1 MKIKRFN
8 SFNYLLY
15 LNRTN
20 VRHVIAITL
29 LTINS
34 IYVMS
39 DSKTFIVPDS
49 NAGTSGSQ
57 FDAATL
63 LALMNNNSG
72 FGNGNWLW
80 IIFLFFLYP
89 FMRNGGL
96 FGGNGATGDLGNLVN
111 NDAGRELLMQAIT
124 NNGSAIQNLANM
136 MNTSTA
142 NIQQAICGLN
152 TAIGNVSAQVGLSGQ
167 QIINAIQQ
175 GNMNIAQQLSTCC
188 CTIRE
193 SITKGFSDVGYAIA
207 DKTCQINQNIL
218 AQTQAIK
225 DSSREETNAIIARL
239 DGMEKSALNDRIRSL
254 EEAKSTLMTQLNL
267 EHQNAIT
274 GQQIAAAVNPI
285 NSTLGVI
292 QKEIDEIKC
301 KQPATITTPY
311 SPVVTVPNCVA
322 AQMGL
327 YGIGVGSNGVNGGFW
342 Y

>member
-1 MKIKRFN
+1 
-8 SFNYLLY
+8 
-15 LNRTN
+15 
-20 VRHVIAITL
+20 
-29 LTINS
+29 
-34 IYVMS
+34 MS
-39 DSKTFIVPDS
+39 DSKTFIVPDG
-49 NAGTSGSQ
+49 NTGTSNGQ

-63 LALMNNNSG
+63 LALMNNNGG

-96 FGGNGATGDLGNLVN
+96 IGGNDAVGDLGNLVN

-136 MNTSTA
+136 MNTSTS
-142 NIQQAICGLN
+142 NIQQAICGVN

-175 GNMNIAQQLSTCC
+175 GNMNIAQQMSTCC
-188 CTIRE
+188 CNIRE
-193 SITKGFSDVGYAIA
+193 SITKGFSDIGYTLA

-218 AQTQAIK
+218 AQTQALK
-225 DSSREETNAIIARL
+225 DSSREETTAIIAKL
-239 DGMEKSALNDRIRSL
+239 DTMQKDALSDRIRSL
-254 EEAKSTLMTQLNL
+254 EESKSTLMTQLNL

-285 NSTLGVI
+285 NASLGII

-311 SPVVTVPNCVA
+311 SPVVAVPNCIA

-327 YGIGVGSNGVNGGFW
+327 YGVGIGSSGSYNNGFW

>member
-1 MKIKRFN
+1 
-8 SFNYLLY
+8 
-15 LNRTN
+15 
-20 VRHVIAITL
+20 
-29 LTINS
+29 
-34 IYVMS
+34 MS
-39 DSKTFIVPDS
+39 DSKTFIVPDG
-49 NAGTSGSQ
+49 NTGTSNGQ

-63 LALMNNNSG
+63 LALMNNNGG

-96 FGGNGATGDLGNLVN
+96 FGGNGAVGDLGNLVN

-136 MNTSTA
+136 MNTSTS
-142 NIQQAICGLN
+142 NIQQAICGVN

-175 GNMNIAQQLSTCC
+175 GNMNIAQQMSTCC
-188 CTIRE
+188 CNIRE
-193 SITKGFSDVGYAIA
+193 SITKEFSDIGYTLA

-218 AQTQAIK
+218 AQTQALK
-225 DSSREETNAIIARL
+225 DSSREETTAIIAKL
-239 DGMEKSALNDRIRSL
+239 DTIQKDALSDRIRSL
-254 EEAKSTLMTQLNL
+254 EESKSTLMTQLNL

-285 NSTLGVI
+285 NASLGII

-311 SPVVTVPNCVA
+311 SPVVAVPNCIA

-327 YGIGVGSNGVNGGFW
+327 YGVGIGSSGSYNNGFW